1 MLILTVFSILA
12 LIFVTWFFMGHLDR
26 ARDEIARLS
35 LEVQLK
41 EQQARKESVKKS
53 KEVIR
58 GQVTEQ
64 LVPVLPGFPYNFS
77 DVKFFGQPFDYVIFD
92 GMTEFRD
99 GNKEKEINI
108 IFADVKTGSSVYSPV
123 QNAIKK
129 AITSGRIKVET
140 FKVTDNQLN
149 IK

>member
-1 MLILTVFSILA
+1 MFILTIFSILA
-12 LIFVTWFFMGHLDR
+12 LIFVTMFLLSHLER
-26 ARDEIARLS
+26 ARDEISRLNVEMKLVENKAR
-35 LEVQLK
+35 
-41 EQQARKESVKKS
+41 AESVKKS

-99 GNKEKEINI
+99 GNKEKEISI

-129 AITSGRIKVET
+129 AILAGRIKVET
-140 FKVTDNQLN
+140 FNVKDNQLN